1 MHANV
6 GKRYSYCESVVPRDQ
21 PVCLIHNFH
30 FIAASGDDTNVGRT
44 KNIRL
49 GFLNMTIKLI
59 SVNGMGRSSRV
70 DSGIYFTLF
79 FSVFFFFFFC
89 CGEFNCLESDFA
101 DRSCLLL
108 KTSIMNDKTQKDGFT
123 NRSRLFPL
131 EVLCISV
138 SCGTEASTRVVLFCF
153 NYSSQNRSDTRRET
167 SPVTS
172 GPASPSA
179 GEPSDAE

>member
-1 MHANV
+1 MHADV
-6 GKRYSYCESVVPRDQ
+6 GKRYSYCESVVPWDQ
-21 PVCLIHNFH
+21 PVCLIHNSH
-30 FIAASGDDTNVGRT
+30 FIAASGDDTNVEKT
-44 KNIRL
+44 KNKRL

-59 SVNGMGRSSRV
+59 FVNGMGRSSRA
-70 DSGIYFTLF
+70 DSGIFFYSIFYTLF
-79 FSVFFFFFFC
+79 FFY
-89 CGEFNCLESDFA
+89 CGEFNCLESDIA

-108 KTSIMNDKTQKDGFT
+108 KISIINDKTQRDGFT

-138 SCGTEASTRVVLFCF
+138 SCGTEASTRMVLFCF
-153 NYSSQNRSDTRRET
+153 NYSSQNRSDIRRET

-179 GEPSDAE
+179 GEPSDTE

>member
-1 MHANV
+1 MPM
-6 GKRYSYCESVVPRDQ
+6 SVRDTVIARAWFLGISLSVLSITFILLLRAETIRTWGEQKIYDWDSLTWQSNLFLSMEWVVARVPTRGYI
-21 PVCLIHNFH
+21 LH
-30 FIAASGDDTNVGRT
+30 
-44 KNIRL
+44 
-49 GFLNMTIKLI
+49 
-59 SVNGMGRSSRV
+59 
-70 DSGIYFTLF
+70 F
-79 FSVFFFFFFC
+79 FSVFFFFC

-172 GPASPSA
+172 GPASQSA